1 MKLLLRRY
9 PKLCEAMEH
18 RHEMYNRE
26 MEDLDRMEA
35 EKTALVIRP
44 PEALGI
50 RHTTK
55 DPDELERVYQIG
67 RKEAEKRLPDV
78 RQWLGGTV

>member
-1 MKLLLRRY
+1 MK
-9 PKLCEAMEH
+9 EEI
-18 RHEMYNRE
+18 RE
-26 MEDLDRMEA
+26 
-35 EKTALVIRP
+35 TV
-44 PEALGI
+44 EALGI